1 MRAYGF
7 DVSAPLREIEH
18 LISMSEPNN
27 ILPELKQIVGSLLFA
42 TKEPLSIKQV
52 RRILVETGEF
62 RGGMFEE
69 FTFAT
74 EKDVAVAI
82 QYLRDQLLEVKTGI
96 HVQEVAQ
103 GFRLTNDPD
112 CGPWIR
118 QMLDKNK
125 SARLSKPALETL
137 AVIAYRQPCTRAE
150 IEAVRG
156 VSVDSMVRNL
166 VEMQL
171 VKSVGRSELPGRPW
185 MFGTTHKFLQ
195 HFGLNS
201 IDELPGI
208 AELKRNEPKPDPV
221 SEPVVDDLTA
231 PLFSDEEMKKTENG
245 THKDNLNET
254 EGQES

>member
-1 MRAYGF
+1 
-7 DVSAPLREIEH
+7 
-18 LISMSEPNN
+18 MSEANNN
-27 ILPELKQIVGSLLFA
+27 ILPELKQIVGALLFA
-42 TKEPLSIKQV
+42 TKEPIPIKQIRKV
-52 RRILVETGEF
+52 LVETGEF

-74 EKDVAVAI
+74 EKDVACAI
-82 QYLRDQLLEVKTGI
+82 QFLRDELLGLKIGV

-103 GFRLTNDPD
+103 GFRLANDPD

-125 SARLSKPALETL
+125 TARLSKPALETL

-150 IEAVRG
+150 MEAVRG
-156 VSVDSMVRNL
+156 VAVDSMVRNL

-171 VKSVGRSELPGRPW
+171 VNSVGRSELPGRPW
-185 MFGTTHKFLQ
+185 LFGTTNKFLE

-208 AELKRNEPKPDPV
+208 EELKRNAPRPEHKL
-221 SEPVVDDLTA
+221 EPVIDDLTA
-231 PLFSDEEMKKTENG
+231 PLFSDDEMAKTQNG
-245 THKDNLNET
+245 LQNEDFDET
-254 EGQES
+254 EGSANDEPR